1 MIGRLPPSAR
11 AAAGEIARAS
21 FISSLNDIF
30 LVGAIV
36 AFVGGV
42 AALALIRT
50 RDFVAQ
56 TAGEGGG
63 EGGGHGEPAGQV
75 EMVGA

>member
-1 MIGRLPPSAR
+1 M
-11 AAAGEIARAS
+11 
-21 FISSLNDIF
+21 
-30 LVGAIV
+30 

-63 EGGGHGEPAGQV
+63 HGEPAGQV